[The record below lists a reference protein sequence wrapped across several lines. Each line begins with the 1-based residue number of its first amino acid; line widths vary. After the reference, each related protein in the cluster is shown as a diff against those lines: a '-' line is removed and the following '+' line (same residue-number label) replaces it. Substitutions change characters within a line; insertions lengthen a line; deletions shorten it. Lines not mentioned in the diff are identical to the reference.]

1 MSLNSS
7 SNIGL
12 VGLYQSKSRWS
23 DIVDVRNILPNI
35 FPDPRK
41 PLYLAKM
48 TLQEPPQA
56 QELLERYIKA
66 ESTDERLKVLAKFY
80 AEMEGIVFETSC
92 LLRDLEVAKQM
103 ASKKRNAVYQLLGE
117 VLEEHIE
124 HKADG
129 RPTKVKAR
137 LRELMVHPYNTR
149 IIPHDADVSVGNF
162 DQLCKDRGLR
172 DPLLVVPVTP
182 QGNSTKRAAEGEE
195 QAVVKTLAEVH
206 MKLFEYIQQK
216 IMLLARSDAELRRAI
231 EVNGIGW
238 VMRAVTGYRE
248 VMLKDGRLVFTEND
262 PFRKAFR
269 ELGIRLE
276 GPKYFIIDG
285 QMRALAM
292 SRDFLQGLKDG
303 TYSPDGDEVYVQI
316 IYDADLVT
324 VPYLSII
331 LNTGLREVSEEELR
345 RFFGGAG
352 GAFSASLRTI
362 ADVIGSEIV
371 KDATKKYH
379 YSSITELTSPRLTV
393 LGKDVAFRREPF
405 EPSQPSEGE
414 SKEEEHEK
422 RRWERREETAVKE
435 TARPPVSEVQRP
447 APTFSYAPTQPQP
460 SAQMPISPFA
470 QPSREEVLK
479 AGAPPSVAE
488 VLAEFLWFQKDSLKP
503 RKDTLLQ
510 SSLGNEAKLT
520 IDFSH
525 VSPLMRGRIAKK
537 LRSER
542 LETTVVVVPF
552 DDFVVKL
559 NDVELLASGYLL
571 FYKTNQGLL
580 ECPNPECRA
589 LVPLGPIR
597 CLRCGQLIEGVFPY
611 EFSFSPKSSK

>member
-7 SNIGL
+7 STIGL

-23 DIVDVRNILPNI
+23 DIIDARNILPNI

-48 TLQEPPQA
+48 TLQEPPQ
-56 QELLERYIKA
+56 ELLERYVKA
-66 ESTDERLKVLAKFY
+66 ESTDERLKVLTKFY
-80 AEMEGIVFETSC
+80 AEMEGVVFETSC

-117 VLEEHIE
+117 VLDEHIK

-137 LRELMVHPYNTR
+137 LRELVVHPYNTR

-172 DPLLVVPVTP
+172 DPLLVVPVAP
-182 QGNSTKRAAEGEE
+182 QGDSTKQAAEGEE
-195 QAVVKTLAEVH
+195 EAVVKTLAEVH

-216 IMLLARSDAELRRAI
+216 IMLLAQSDAELERAI

-292 SRDFLQGLKDG
+292 WKDFLQGLKDG
-303 TYSPDGDEVYVQI
+303 TYSQDGDEVYVQI

-352 GAFSASLRTI
+352 GVFSASLRTI

-379 YSSITELTSPRLTV
+379 YSSITELTTPRLTV

-405 EPSQPSEGE
+405 KPLQPSEKE
-414 SKEEEHEK
+414 SKEEEHEE
-422 RRWERREETAVKE
+422 RRRERREELVVKE
-435 TARPPVSEVQRP
+435 ATRPAVSEVQRQP
-447 APTFSYAPTQPQP
+447 AQTFSYAPAQPQP
-460 SAQMPISPFA
+460 SAQLLVSPPA
-470 QPSREEVLK
+470 QPIREEVQRSGVL
-479 AGAPPSVAE
+479 PSYVQ
-488 VLAEFLWFQKDSLKP
+488 V
-503 RKDTLLQ
+503 
-510 SSLGNEAKLT
+510 N
-520 IDFSH
+520 
-525 VSPLMRGRIAKK
+525 
-537 LRSER
+537 
-542 LETTVVVVPF
+542 VPF
-552 DDFVVKL
+552 DVKVLASFLDRYRVALPQWGKGGEVKMEMKSSALSSTMREWLKGWPKEQSKLVHLIEFDRKPVVVDGFRLMTSGRLPFCVKEVVK
-559 NDVELLASGYLL
+559 DEPVLAM
-571 FYKTNQGLL
+571 
-580 ECPNPECRA
+580 CPDCNIP
-589 LVPLGPIR
+589 VPLIPICPK
-597 CLRCGQLIEGVFPY
+597 CLKPVRSDLPLPY
-611 EFSFSPKSSK
+611 EFDFKPE